1 MRIINKPKEVVFWV
15 HPRRSGKAQLRKKI
29 EAVTL
34 RDRVLAEVDEAFREH
49 IHKLFHEA
57 FFPKEDLSTVE
68 AIAAK
73 YIKEN

>member
-1 MRIINKPKEVVFWV
+1 ME
-15 HPRRSGKAQLRKKI
+15 KI

-34 RDRVLAEVDEAFREH
+34 RDRVLVEIDYAFQEQVQEQVQ
-49 IHKLFHEA
+49 KLFHEA
-57 FFPKEDLSTVE
+57 FFPKEDLTSVE